1 MLPLFKIDRGLVE
14 QIFHNLLH
22 NALHH
27 TPENAMITMQVRHE
41 SGFCIFIIEDNGAGF
56 PTDELDK
63 VFNKF
68 YRLSNSIS
76 GGTGLGLSIV
86 KGFTE
91 AHGGTIQLE
100 NIPSGG
106 ARFTVY
112 IQSESSSTNLLN
124 DGEA

>member
-1 MLPLFKIDRGLVE
+1 V
-14 QIFHNLLH
+14 
-22 NALHH
+22 
-27 TPENAMITMQVRHE
+27 
-41 SGFCIFIIEDNGAGF
+41 GFCIFIIEDNGAGF
-56 PTDELDK
+56 PTDELDE

-68 YRLSNSIS
+68 YRLSNSVS

-112 IQSESSSTNLLN
+112 IQAESSSTNLLN